1 MTDNAQVVVTPT
13 VAKFLRRSL
22 LWIGIVTAALLI
34 AVFVAVL
41 RAATTTSGEPMSATN
56 AGPGG
61 ARALVEVLRDQGV
74 EVTVSDSLDATLAA
88 VTDPDNTTVFL
99 YDLNYVL
106 DENQLRRVHGAARD
120 VVVLDPTPEVLAL
133 ISPDIAPAGYVD
145 GSASANCAVAA
156 ADAAGEITVNGNAYR
171 VLNNAG
177 EVDACFDSGDG
188 VYSFVQVV
196 SAGGRLTALGAVESL
211 TNAEIVAEGN
221 AALGLTLLGANDHLV
236 WYLPGLGD
244 YDARLATPAE
254 LSPDWLIPV
263 SLTAFIVALAAMFWR
278 GRRLGP
284 LVVENLPVTVRASE
298 TMRGRARLYERA
310 NARLHTL
317 DSLRIGTIA
326 RLATLGGLATTA
338 TVDEVVRASAATS
351 GLDESEVRRL
361 LIDAEP
367 TTDRALVGVSDELLR
382 LEQRVVENLRPH

>member
-13 VAKFLRRSL
+13 VSKFLRRSL

-74 EVTVSDSLDATLAA
+74 EVTVSDSLDTTLAA
-88 VTDPDNTTVFL
+88 VADPDNTTVLL

-106 DENQLRRVHGAARD
+106 DESQLSQLRDVARD

-145 GSASANCAVAA
+145 GTASAGCALAA

-171 VLNNAG
+171 VLSNTS
-177 EVDACFDSGDG
+177 EVETCFDNGDG
-188 VYSFVQVV
+188 VYSLIQVV
-196 SAGGRLTALGAVESL
+196 TGESRLTALGAVESL
-211 TNAEIVAEGN
+211 TNAEILAEGN
-221 AALGLTLLGANDHLV
+221 AALGLNLLGANEHLV
-236 WYLPGLGD
+236 WYLPGVGD
-244 YDARLATPAE
+244 YDARLPTPAE

-284 LVVENLPVTVRASE
+284 LVVENLPVIVRASE

-326 RLATLGGLATTA
+326 RLAALCGLATTA
-338 TVDEVVRASAATS
+338 TVDDVVRASAATA

-361 LIDAEP
+361 LVHAEP
-367 TTDRALVGVSDELLR
+367 TTDRALVGYSDELLR

>member
-41 RAATTTSGEPMSATN
+41 RSATTTSGEPMSATN

-61 ARALVEVLRDQGV
+61 ARALVEVLRDEGV
-74 EVTVSDSLDATLAA
+74 EVTVSDSLDATIAA

-99 YDLNYVL
+99 YDLNFVL
-106 DENQLRRVHGAARD
+106 DENQLRRLHGAARD

-145 GSASANCAVAA
+145 GTASARCAVAA
-156 ADAAGEITVNGNAYR
+156 ADAAGTITVTGNAYR
-171 VLNNAG
+171 VLNNDG

-188 VYSFVQVV
+188 VYSLVQVV
-196 SAGGRLTALGAVESL
+196 TAEGRLTALGAVESF

-221 AALGLTLLGANDHLV
+221 AALALTLLGANEHVV

-244 YDARLATPAE
+244 YDARLPTPAE

-326 RLATLGGLATTA
+326 RLATLCGLATTT
-338 TVDEVVRASAATS
+338 TVEEVIRASAATS

-367 TTDRALVGVSDELLR
+367 TTDRALVGYSDELLR
-382 LEQRVVENLRPH
+382 LEQRVLENLRPH